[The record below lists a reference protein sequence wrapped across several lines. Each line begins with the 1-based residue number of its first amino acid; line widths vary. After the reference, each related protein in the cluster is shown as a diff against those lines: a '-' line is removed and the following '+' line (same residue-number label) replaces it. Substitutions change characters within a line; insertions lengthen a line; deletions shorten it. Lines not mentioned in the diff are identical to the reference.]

1 VEEQVKAKEQGGEES
16 KVEARKSKRDAGA
29 DVVPALMPV
38 GLG

>member
-16 KVEARKSKRDAGA
+16 KVETRKSKREARA
-29 DVVPALMPV
+29 DVVAALLAV